1 MAQIQEMSQK
11 LANMIAAG
19 EVIER
24 PSNVVKEIV
33 ENSIDAKS
41 HTISIY
47 LANGGIKEIKVIDDG
62 IGMDREDLELC
73 FMPHATSKIKNEYDL
88 ARISSL
94 GFRGE
99 AIPSIA
105 SVSEMTISSNHDD
118 KPYSITYKFGKRIKT
133 GEVSHQRGTSVVVKN
148 LFFNTPV
155 RLKYLKSE
163 HSELSSISYLIDKL
177 ALTHPDISFKLF
189 NDDKLIFQSVGNG
202 DMPTLIGN
210 IYGLDAARKLE
221 SLDFEA
227 SGYNGSLYFVKPEIY
242 RSNKLHM
249 TYIINGRYVKNNALN
264 DMFTK
269 VFDQFLPI
277 NKYPIVVLYLNIDP
291 LLIDVN
297 VHPKKAEIRI
307 AEERML
313 CDDLYK
319 IFRARLEKTRQIP
332 IRSISENSYYGNDEK
347 PEAYSYLDRL
357 DDIPTSSYSNTF
369 SFSENVN
376 DYNLNN
382 KNTDY
387 SLFNVDAVKEEEK
400 SFKKLPELRFIGIVY
415 KTYIICEG
423 YDALY
428 LIDQHAAAERIRYEM
443 YAKEMENPK
452 PLVTDLL
459 VPLTIDFTKNE
470 AMFVL
475 DNLDKFKELGFYLE
489 EISLNSF
496 AIRSLPAWAADK
508 EIDDIIRGLVNS
520 MVKSNNISILPFR
533 DSIAKQIS
541 CKSSIRANDKITE
554 AEAMDLIRQLNE
566 CKNPYHCPHGRPT
579 IIKFTT
585 NDLKKMFERIQS

>member
-1 MAQIQEMSQK
+1 MGQIQEMSQK

-33 ENSIDAKS
+33 ENAIDAKS
-41 HTISIY
+41 KNISIY
-47 LANGGIKEIKVIDDG
+47 LLGGGIKEIKVIDDG
-62 IGMDREDLELC
+62 IGMDKEDLELC

-105 SVSEMTISSNHDD
+105 SVSEMTISSNHND
-118 KPYSITYKFGKRIKT
+118 KPYSITYKFGKKIRSQEI
-133 GEVSHQRGTSVVVKN
+133 SHQRGTSVIVKN

-163 HSELSSISYLIDKL
+163 HSELSSISYLVDKL
-177 ALTHPDISFKLF
+177 ALTNPEISFKLF
-189 NDDKLIFQSVGNG
+189 NDEKLIFQSVGNN
-202 DMPTLIGN
+202 DMTTLVGN

-221 SLDFEA
+221 CEEFALNGY
-227 SGYNGSLYFVKPEIY
+227 SGKLYFVKPEVY

-249 TYIINGRYVKNNALN
+249 TYIVNGRYVKNNALN
-264 DMFTK
+264 EMFVK
-269 VFDQFLPI
+269 AFDQFLPI
-277 NKYPIVVLYLNIDP
+277 NKYPIVILYLDIDP

-307 AEERML
+307 ADEKLL
-313 CDDLYK
+313 CDNLYK
-319 IFRARLEKTRQIP
+319 IFRARLEETRQIP
-332 IRSISENSYYGNDEK
+332 IRNVIENSYYGNDSK
-347 PEAYSYLDRL
+347 PLSYPEYFKNEDRNIT
-357 DDIPTSSYSNTF
+357 DNSF
-369 SFSENVN
+369 SFNEPVINYPKEESY
-376 DYNLNN
+376 D
-382 KNTDY
+382 
-387 SLFNVDAVKEEEK
+387 LFNNQVNWQEPIAKEEVV
-400 SFKKLPELRFIGIVY
+400 KKLPELRFLGIAY

-423 YDALY
+423 ADALY
-428 LIDQHAAAERIRYEM
+428 IVDQHAAAERIRYEM

-459 VPLTIDFTKNE
+459 VPITIDFTKNE

-475 DNLDKFKELGFYLE
+475 ENLAKFKEIGFTLE

-496 AIRSLPAWAADK
+496 VIRSLPAWAADK
-508 EIDDIIRGLVNS
+508 DIDDIIRGLLNS
-520 MVKSNNISILPFR
+520 MARSNNVSILPFR

-554 AEAMDLIRQLNE
+554 AEAIDLIKQLNL